1 MNRLKLMA
9 ATGALILIDGH
20 AGYLLSPLTFHC
32 FNWLY
37 PKASII
43 PIIAPKPV
51 LRYGLQVSPQVLPAL
66 RETRLSPY
74 PITAPTAR
82 PIKTFKVIG
91 VLVLS

>member
-1 MNRLKLMA
+1 MGTLD
-9 ATGALILIDGH
+9 TSFH
-20 AGYLLSPLTFHC
+20 YSPFTC

-37 PKASII
+37 PKASIN

-74 PITAPTAR
+74 PITAPIAR
-82 PIKTFKVIG
+82 PIKTFKVIV
-91 VLVLS
+91 VLVLL